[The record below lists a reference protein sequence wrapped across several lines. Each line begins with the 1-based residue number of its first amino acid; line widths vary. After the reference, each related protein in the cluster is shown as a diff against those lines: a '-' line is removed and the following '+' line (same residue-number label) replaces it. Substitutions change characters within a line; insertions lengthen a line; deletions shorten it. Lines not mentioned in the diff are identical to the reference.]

1 MDFTVSGMYKNI
13 RAYFGKMTKR
23 KRFMLASIAALV
35 LTGVIVLTKI
45 LDNSSY
51 TVLYRGLS
59 SSEGVEIVNMLESA
73 DVAYRLEDDGTILV
87 PRDDEARI
95 RMQLA
100 TSGFPNSTLGYDI
113 FTSQADLMTTDYEK
127 RQYLI
132 FQLQDRLQEALKTLT
147 GVKNAIVTLN
157 VAAEDTYVLKSDK
170 TESTA
175 AVVLDL
181 YTYAQLGTGQIRGI
195 EELVAKSVPGLETEN
210 VIIVDSEGTI
220 LNDSSSDYSA
230 GLADSQMELVD
241 QINRLYEEKI
251 MRFLAPVFGSDGMSV
266 SVSVQMNFEQK
277 NTEQTIYSPV
287 VDDSGIISKQQTDL
301 EQSTD
306 GEQAGAAGTE
316 ENVGT
321 PTYQE
326 DDQAAQSTSSS
337 ETSSTEYLVNQL
349 VQNVL
354 DNGGQIQDM
363 TVSML
368 INSDSLA
375 PEALEQYREM
385 VAYSVGIQSEKVYIA
400 SAAFIPESETPMI
413 TDLGTQTD
421 FFPFTRE
428 VLLYAGAGLAALVLL
443 LLVLL
448 LRKRKKQVAAPPEPD
463 EGKPEEGAEK
473 APIPDE
479 IVLNETR
486 EQNLKRQVK
495 EFAASNPE
503 TVAQLLRAWMKG
515 DSR

>member
-23 KRFMLASIAALV
+23 KRFALAGIAALV
-35 LTGVIVLTKI
+35 LIGAIALTQI

-59 SSEGVEIVNMLESA
+59 SAEGVEIIDMLESA
-73 DVAYRLEDDGTILV
+73 GAEYRLEDGGTILV
-87 PRDDEARI
+87 HREDEASL

-113 FTSQADLMTTDYEK
+113 FSSQADLMTTDYEK

-147 GVKNAIVTLN
+147 GVRNAIVTLN
-157 VAAEDTYVLKSDK
+157 VAVDDTYVLKSDK

-181 YTYAQLGTGQIRGI
+181 YAYAQLGAGQIRGV
-195 EELVAKSVPGLETEN
+195 EELVAKSVPGLKTEN

-220 LNDSSSDYSA
+220 LNDSTSGYSA
-230 GLADSQMELVD
+230 GLADSQIELVD

-251 MRFLAPVFGSDGMSV
+251 QRFLGPVFGSDGMSV
-266 SVSVQMNFEQK
+266 SVSVQMNFQQK
-277 NTEQTIYSPV
+277 STEQTIYSPV
-287 VDDSGIISKQQTDL
+287 VDDSGIISKQQLDQ
-301 EQSTD
+301 QSSND
-306 GEQAGAAGTE
+306 GAQAGAAGTE

-326 DDQAAQSTSSS
+326 DGQDAQATSSS

-349 VQNVL
+349 VENVL

-363 TVSML
+363 TVSLL
-368 INSDSLA
+368 INRDSLA
-375 PEALEQYREM
+375 PEAIEQYREM
-385 VAYSVGIQSEKVYIA
+385 VAYSVGVQPEKVFIA
-400 SAAFIPESETPMI
+400 NAAFLPKPEEPVFTDPET
-413 TDLGTQTD
+413 DS
-421 FFPFTRE
+421 FPLSRE
-428 VLLYAGAGLAALVLL
+428 VLLYAGIGLAVLVLL
-443 LLVLL
+443 LLTLL
-448 LRKRKKQVAAPPEPD
+448 LRKRKNHAAIPHEPD
-463 EGKPEEGAEK
+463 EGEPAKAPEKP
-473 APIPDE
+473 PIPDE

-503 TVAQLLRAWMKG
+503 IVAQLLRAWMKE
-515 DSR
+515 DPK